1 MGVINVLDKHVA
13 ELIAAG
19 EVVERPASVIKELVE
34 NSIDA
39 GAKNITVEIKN
50 GGTTFMR
57 VADDGCGIFRDD
69 IKVAFLRH
77 ATSKVK
83 VESDLDSIS
92 TLGFRGEALAS
103 ICAVSRLQLITRNVN
118 EEIGTSYEID
128 GGEEQSFDDAGCP
141 VGTTFVIRDLFYNI
155 PARAKFLKKDV
166 SEGNAVSNI
175 IDKTALSHPEIAFT
189 YIKDGKQV
197 LRTFGD
203 GKLISAIYSV
213 FGKDFANGLIP
224 VEYQL
229 DAIKVYGYI
238 SKPEHSRPNRNM
250 QNFFINGRYI
260 KTRTAMAAL
269 EEAFKGS
276 IMVGKFPSCVL
287 NINLPCEII
296 DVNVHP
302 SKLEVRFINERPVF
316 DAIYHAVKSSLMK
329 YDSRKKASFKKETAF
344 NEVQHKFNP
353 FNNAPAILNKP
364 VSNASEQKL
373 IQEPKRFVPQK
384 TERQK
389 NEAAEPDTLQAKSD
403 DFNPFSDVA
412 FNDVKTGENK
422 PAVSVPESI
431 DDIKVADVTN
441 PFNIF
446 SRQAINN
453 SKEEKSFK
461 PTVKS
466 ETVQTSHLALD
477 KYEKSDNTEKISE
490 KNSISKPKEVDVIVS
505 EESIEK
511 SKEPV
516 LVNNSR
522 TSIRY
527 IGEAFSTY
535 IIAEKNN
542 KEIILIDKHAAH
554 ERIIYEKLKSE
565 RTADNR
571 QILLSPVAVSLGK
584 TEYDAAIN
592 NLNMFADCGFEVEDF
607 GNSTVIVRCS
617 PQYIPAAE
625 ISDCITEMAD
635 YIAQGKNDIFT
646 EKMEWFYCNVAC
658 RSAIKAG
665 NKSTPEELIGIVK
678 YLEEHPEIKY
688 CPHGRPICI
697 VLTKG
702 EIEKQ
707 FGRV

>member
-1 MGVINVLDKHVA
+1 M
-13 ELIAAG
+13 
-19 EVVERPASVIKELVE
+19 
-34 NSIDA
+34 
-39 GAKNITVEIKN
+39 
-50 GGTTFMR
+50 
-57 VADDGCGIFRDD
+57 
-69 IKVAFLRH
+69 
-77 ATSKVK
+77 
-83 VESDLDSIS
+83 
-92 TLGFRGEALAS
+92 
-103 ICAVSRLQLITRNVN
+103 
-118 EEIGTSYEID
+118 
-128 GGEEQSFDDAGCP
+128 
-141 VGTTFVIRDLFYNI
+141 
-155 PARAKFLKKDV
+155 
-166 SEGNAVSNI
+166 
-175 IDKTALSHPEIAFT
+175 
-189 YIKDGKQV
+189 
-197 LRTFGD
+197 
-203 GKLISAIYSV
+203 
-213 FGKDFANGLIP
+213 
-224 VEYQL
+224 
-229 DAIKVYGYI
+229 
-238 SKPEHSRPNRNM
+238 
-250 QNFFINGRYI
+250 
-260 KTRTAMAAL
+260 
-269 EEAFKGS
+269 
-276 IMVGKFPSCVL
+276 
-287 NINLPCEII
+287 
-296 DVNVHP
+296 HP

-344 NEVQHKFNP
+344 NEVQNKFNP

-384 TERQK
+384 TEKQK
-389 NEAAEPDTLQAKSD
+389 NEAAEPDALQAKSD
-403 DFNPFSDVA
+403 VFNPFSDVA
-412 FNDVKTGENK
+412 FNDVKTGEYK

-466 ETVQTSHLALD
+466 ETVQTSPHALD

-527 IGEAFSTY
+527 IGDAFSTY

-584 TEYDAAIN
+584 PEYDAAIN

-625 ISDCITEMAD
+625 ISACITEMAD
-635 YIAQGKNDIFT
+635 YIAQGKNDIFS

-678 YLEEHPEIKY
+678 HLEEHPEIKY